1 MGQVRAQAGSV
12 LVSVVGTG
20 CALCRLGGGAGSGA
34 NVTDVQSAGAG
45 GMRAYDDEPGASR
58 PLPLSPASLAPVR
71 QCLDKITAAS
81 TTPELDPQDLRAAL
95 IDLLEKV
102 EPNPSIDATVD
113 NLSQAASAYLE
124 EVERAA
130 RYADQGRGSRS
141 RKKTRQA

>member
-20 CALCRLGGGAGSGA
+20 CALCRLGGGAGPGA

-71 QCLDKITAAS
+71 QCLDKITTDVGFVEAPLIAS
-81 TTPELDPQDLRAAL
+81 ERVPRPSLRA
-95 IDLLEKV
+95 V
-102 EPNPSIDATVD
+102 RWSTPRWCW
-113 NLSQAASAYLE
+113 Q
-124 EVERAA
+124 R
-130 RYADQGRGSRS
+130 
-141 RKKTRQA
+141 